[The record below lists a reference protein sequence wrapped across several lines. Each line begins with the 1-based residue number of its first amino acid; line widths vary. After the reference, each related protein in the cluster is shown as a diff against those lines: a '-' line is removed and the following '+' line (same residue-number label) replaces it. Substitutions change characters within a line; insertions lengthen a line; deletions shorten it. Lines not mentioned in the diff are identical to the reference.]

1 MELTSDHFSK
11 LDEVITLLSIS
22 DDLTIAFIRCNE
34 PVLCQ
39 ALDNEIKQR
48 VGNKIFIYDIK
59 MDINST
65 NLIQNLQNA
74 VQSELYDTQ
83 KKANKKIAFFVFG
96 LDGAIEKENL
106 EGKSEALVLLNM
118 MREEFLNINH
128 TLILWINSASLSM
141 ILKEAQDFFSWRTTV
156 FEFDL
161 ERKEQVKMVADFGET
176 DLQFLDKGELDER
189 WDQSFPGYLL

>member
-1 MELTSDHFSK
+1 MELTSDHLSK

-34 PVLCQ
+34 PVVCQ
-39 ALDNEIKQR
+39 TLDNEIRQR
-48 VGNKIFIYDIK
+48 VGNEIFIYDIQ

-65 NLIQNLQNA
+65 NLIQSLQNA
-74 VQSELYDTQ
+74 VQSKLYDIQ

-96 LDGAIEKENL
+96 LDDAIEKKNQ

-128 TLILWINSASLSM
+128 T
-141 ILKEAQDFFSWRTTV
+141 
-156 FEFDL
+156 
-161 ERKEQVKMVADFGET
+161 
-176 DLQFLDKGELDER
+176 
-189 WDQSFPGYLL
+189 